1 MIDLQ
6 TFLMRWF
13 FLCNLIRDVAEIQTL
28 PHNPEL
34 SHQAHPAH
42 PANLLPP
49 SVRQEHQAV
58 QPEYQDVGLHISDYH
73 AEQIHHYP
81 PHYYASPPKQCLNA
95 EEDWRNH
102 CLRGITSYQ
111 PGTQR
116 RLVMDAMRSELVQ
129 QLGHY
134 LSHVDLALQRIR
146 QFGAKPDSCK
156 QEKTDNASPLLPT
169 ESNESDPDADP
180 QKTNDIQPQ
189 SEGSDHDPMIEH
201 EGSEGDN
208 DEHLDIVTKD
218 DVDNSR
224 RAMKQIRDCMPQLV
238 SAVLKAPAPFDS
250 NLLDPVKKLR
260 QLIISRCQGDPS
272 WGVELCWLLE
282 AEVGRAW
289 KSLFEHK
296 QQTGKRLI
304 IVMPADK
311 AAVMAT
317 IGPKKREAF
326 DLLQDAERV
335 TAYGFPSDHEVLHQH
350 EMRSSQSNRP
360 TCGLPSSVSLL
371 RCSHFGD
378 TMQFIDRLTQI
389 SLDLKNVP
397 AIHRD
402 ACLQDSLYDMNR
414 RLRRRMVTRGEVSL
428 DVEDNLGPY
437 DWPEVNELTLDML
450 QHSVHFPL
458 IANQGYWPSGSM
470 GEPQEESTGGVMRV
484 LNIVV
489 PEARILASRE
499 RCPYLVRLEVV
510 ETGLEGSDARLYA
523 AGARKLGVT
532 VEEALKTRAS
542 SGSTSHKSQQSL
554 GHCNIPLELVPS
566 NSQWDTQVEGVTL
579 SNNDAR
585 DDTFPRGGWQAEME
599 GADFIHANPYE
610 AVRENEYQ
618 QLHQHMQGTRVSA
631 IPRQDQFEE
640 RPSILTGEA
649 LLNRV
654 FGQPW
659 KEVCDEVRRTS
670 PYGHVEGWRLASFI
684 LKAGEDIRREALV
697 MQMISKFRDWF
708 EEEIPVETR
717 PFLRP
722 YTIMCVGG
730 DAGLLECLTDA
741 KSVDEVKKKAD
752 GFISLRDFFERAYGP
767 PAHMRPMPQMA
778 APPGSLTFEQAQ
790 DNFLRSLVGNSLVCY
805 VLQIKDRHNA
815 NILLDR
821 DGHIMHIDFGFV
833 LGDTPR
839 MGKVPIFSER
849 APFKLSNEFW
859 EVLGGWNFA
868 KGGLGVRFCK
878 MFEEAFAC
886 ASTHS
891 EELASLVEGIMLTLN
906 DNPAEAKINAQ
917 RVRSRLRMRGAPNSP
932 QQKAF
937 IVDLVNTALT
947 SWGTSTYDWL
957 QKNMN
962 GYQ

>member
-1 MIDLQ
+1 
-6 TFLMRWF
+6 
-13 FLCNLIRDVAEIQTL
+13 
-28 PHNPEL
+28 
-34 SHQAHPAH
+34 
-42 PANLLPP
+42 
-49 SVRQEHQAV
+49 
-58 QPEYQDVGLHISDYH
+58 
-73 AEQIHHYP
+73 
-81 PHYYASPPKQCLNA
+81 
-95 EEDWRNH
+95 
-102 CLRGITSYQ
+102 
-111 PGTQR
+111 
-116 RLVMDAMRSELVQ
+116 MDAMRSELVQ
-129 QLGHY
+129 QLSQY
-134 LSHVDLALQRIR
+134 LDYVDSALHRIR
-146 QFGAKPDSCK
+146 QFGAKSDDC
-156 QEKTDNASPLLPT
+156 QHRKTNNASPLLT
-169 ESNESDPDADP
+169 NISSESEATDLDADP
-180 QKTNDIQPQ
+180 QITNAMRPQ
-189 SEGSDHDPMIEH
+189 SQGSHHDPTNEYYQ
-201 EGSEGDN
+201 GSEGHNDN
-208 DEHLDIVTKD
+208 HDIVTED
-218 DVDNSR
+218 DIDNSR
-224 RAMKQIRDCMPQLV
+224 RSKKQIRDCMPQLV

-250 NLLDPVKKLR
+250 NLLDPVQKLR
-260 QLIISRCQGDPS
+260 QLIISRCQEDPS

-335 TAYGFPSDHEVLHQH
+335 TAYGFSSDHEISHHH
-350 EMRSSQSNRP
+350 EMRSSQSNGP
-360 TCGLPSSVSLL
+360 TCRLPASVSLL

-450 QHSVHFPL
+450 KHSVHFPL
-458 IANQGYWPSGSM
+458 VANQGYWPSGSM
-470 GEPQEESTGGVMRV
+470 GEPQEESIGGVMRV

-489 PEARILASRE
+489 PEAKILASRE

-510 ETGLEGSDARLYA
+510 ETGLEGNDARLYA
-523 AGARKLGVT
+523 AGAPKLGVT
-532 VEEALKTRAS
+532 IEEALNTRAS
-542 SGSTSHKSQQSL
+542 SVSTSHKSQQNL
-554 GHCNIPLELVPS
+554 EHCNIPLELVPANSQQNFQAGGVNLS
-566 NSQWDTQVEGVTL
+566 NSH
-579 SNNDAR
+579 AA
-585 DDTFPRGGWQAEME
+585 DDTFPRGGWQAEMD
-599 GADFIHANPYE
+599 GAEFIHTNTYE

-618 QLHQHMQGTRVSA
+618 QLHQHMQDTHVSA
-631 IPRQDQFEE
+631 IPTQDQFAE
-640 RPSILTGEA
+640 RPAVSTGEA
-649 LLNRV
+649 LLNSV

-659 KEVCDEVRRTS
+659 KEVCNEVRRKS
-670 PYGHVEGWRLASFI
+670 PYGHVKGWRLASFI

-697 MQMISKFRDWF
+697 MQMISKFREWF
-708 EEEIPVETR
+708 EEEIPAETR

-767 PAHMRPMPQMA
+767 PQHMRHMSQMV

-805 VLQIKDRHNA
+805 ILQIKDRHNA

-821 DGHIMHIDFGFV
+821 EGHIMHIDFGFV

-859 EVLGGWNFA
+859 EVLGGWNFSR
-868 KGGLGVRFCK
+868 GGLGVRFCK

-906 DNPAEAKINAQ
+906 DNPAEAKVNAQ

>member
-1 MIDLQ
+1 
-6 TFLMRWF
+6 MRWF

-34 SHQAHPAH
+34 PHQVHS
-42 PANLLPP
+42 ANLLQAPL
-49 SVRQEHQAV
+49 QQQHQAV
-58 QPEYQDVGLHISDYH
+58 HPEYQDADPHINDYH
-73 AEQIHHYP
+73 DQQIHHPP
-81 PHYYASPPKQCLNA
+81 PHHYAPRHSHPAQPCLNP
-95 EEDWRNH
+95 EEEWRNH

-129 QLGHY
+129 QLCQY
-134 LSHVDLALQRIR
+134 LNYVDSALHRIR
-146 QFGAKPDSCK
+146 QFGARSDGYFK
-156 QEKTDNASPLLPT
+156 QGKTNNANPLIITNASSESEASEDPHLDADSQIANDMQTRNQGSPHDSGNEPDQAVPLL
-169 ESNESDPDADP
+169 S
-180 QKTNDIQPQ
+180 
-189 SEGSDHDPMIEH
+189 SEGHD
-201 EGSEGDN
+201 DN
-208 DEHLDIVTKD
+208 HLDNVTED
-218 DVDNSR
+218 DIDNNQRS
-224 RAMKQIRDCMPQLV
+224 MKQIRDCMPQLV

-250 NLLDPVKKLR
+250 NLLDPV
-260 QLIISRCQGDPS
+260 Q
-272 WGVELCWLLE
+272 
-282 AEVGRAW
+282 
-289 KSLFEHK
+289 
-296 QQTGKRLI
+296 KRLI

-335 TAYGFPSDHEVLHQH
+335 TAYGYPSDHETLHHH
-350 EMRSSQSNRP
+350 EMRSPQWKGP
-360 TCGLPSSVSLL
+360 TSRLPSSVSLL

-414 RLRRRMVTRGEVSL
+414 RLRRRMVTHGDVSL
-428 DVEDNLGPY
+428 DVEDNLGPC
-437 DWPEVNELTLDML
+437 DWPEMKELTLDML
-450 QHSVHFPL
+450 KHSVHFPL

-470 GEPQEESTGGVMRV
+470 GESEDESIGGAMRV

-499 RCPYLVRLEVV
+499 RCPYLVRLEVA
-510 ETGLEGSDARLYA
+510 ETGLEGNDARLYA
-523 AGARKLGVT
+523 AGAPKLGVT
-532 VEEALKTRAS
+532 VEEALNTRAS
-542 SGSTSHKSQQSL
+542 SGSTSHRSQQSL
-554 GHCNIPLELVPS
+554 EHCNIPLELVPG
-566 NSQWDTQVEGVTL
+566 QKHIQGDGMTP
-579 SNNDAR
+579 SNNEVG

-599 GADFIHANPYE
+599 GTDFMHANPYE

-618 QLHQHMQGTRVSA
+618 QLHQHMQDAQVSA
-631 IPRQDQFEE
+631 IPPQGQLVE
-640 RPSILTGEA
+640 RPAVSTGGA

-659 KEVCDEVRRTS
+659 KEVCNEVRRTS
-670 PYGHVEGWRLASFI
+670 PYGHVKGWRLASFI

-708 EEEIPVETR
+708 AEEIPAETR

-752 GFISLRDFFERAYGP
+752 GFVSLRDFFERAYGP
-767 PAHMRPMPQMA
+767 PQHMRQMPQMA
-778 APPGSLTFEQAQ
+778 GPPGSLTFEQAQ

-805 VLQIKDRHNA
+805 ILQIKDRHNA

-821 DGHIMHIDFGFV
+821 EGHIMHIDFGFV

-849 APFKLSNEFW
+849 APFKLSSEFW
-859 EVLGGWNFA
+859 EVLGGWNFSR
-868 KGGLGVRFCK
+868 GGLGVRFCK

-906 DNPAEAKINAQ
+906 DNPAEAKLDAQ
-917 RVRSRLRMRGAPNSP
+917 RVRSRLRMRGPANSP